1 MSKEKIIFIAKKT
14 IFFVKYCMRVI
25 LFILFL
31 LPNCL
36 TAKKSAFNLS
46 GSPGFALFGIF
57 LFLSE
62 TFEISGTVQGL
73 DSGNLTIQINNS
85 DDLTL
90 VTGTR
95 NYKFSKKFS
104 RNSSYTINTK
114 SHPPGYV
121 CTLGNGFSGTI
132 SRNITVDITCA
143 TLTTSNYFSTSSNW
157 MDYVKRDGLNATDA
171 TGVQCTGSETGHYNS
186 CIHAGEMKSI
196 VVPNLTSCDGISAS
210 DSLSAFNWKCVAGTS
225 SLKIISTG
233 LREDKHL
240 TDLIDF
246 TNVAWKDNQIT
257 VTKNSTIFMTTQS
270 SKWWTNPI
278 SVRNGGM
285 ALGVAVSGS
294 IYVIQGGSTSISYS
308 IDKSKVGLVIQPNT
322 TLINNT
328 INPSITISSSLSFLW
343 IEGRYNNN
351 NGMNV
356 NAIDVS
362 SGSKFLVLRNLFIR
376 GASSGGFGTT
386 GIQMNSSV
394 NQSALLH
401 SVRIAQVYTCAN
413 LNSNGVMIR
422 YMNAS
427 YCNNL
432 QLAQNDFITDTIVT
446 SGTAANGI
454 DIATSAYS
462 SNLLFNTTVTNTNN
476 SNISIN
482 TMTNI
487 TFMNTLTSNTGMGTY
502 SGIIIGAF
510 VISPKFINTAMAH
523 QSGPNSYVEN
533 LLTSNNSKFNGILK
547 IGLGCSINGTNSG
560 LSAFCV
566 RQNGSETTPATVTGI
581 SLANSFVGKVTT
593 DDTSNPIDTNGFSS
607 SAPANVFDLQNQFRA
622 WGLDG
627 IAFPNITNAGQCS
640 TNCRIWDWS
649 LKSSDNVVRNVNA
662 CPSGTIVDTHT
673 WSGSAANQTYC
684 DNNYLGSKLSGSTC
698 VTTFLRN
705 AVEIFADGVG
715 NDNGICESNE
725 DCMYTPNIGAYQG
738 HSKDATSLFKL
749 IPASQ
754 TSSTTNVCQDIGT
767 GGTITNVKLYKF
779 ETNGY

>member
-14 IFFVKYCMRVI
+14 IFFVKYSMRVT

-95 NYKFSKKFS
+95 NYEFSKKFS
-104 RNSSYTINTK
+104 RNSTYTINTK

-294 IYVIQGGSTSISYS
+294 IYVITNGSGPGTYN
-308 IDKSKVGLVIQPNT
+308 IDKSKVGVLTAPTVTFQSTNIADVVI
-322 TLINNT
+322 
-328 INPSITISSSLSFLW
+328 ISSNINFTWL
-343 IEGRYNNN
+343 EGRYYSNSMLQNDIS
-351 NGMNV
+351 V
-356 NAIDVS
+356 NS
-362 SGSKFLVLRNLFIR
+362 NSKFLVFRNLFLR
-376 GASSGGFGTT
+376 GNTSFTV
-386 GIQMNSSV
+386 GIAMNSSS
-394 NQSALLH
+394 NQAILLH
-401 SVRIAQVYTCAN
+401 TLRIAQVENCAN

-427 YCNNL
+427 YCNSVQFN
-432 QLAQNDFITDTIVT
+432 QSDFITHGIVI
-446 SGTAANGI
+446 SGTATLGFNFTMSPYFSSLFMNS
-454 DIATSAYS
+454 TS
-462 SNLLFNTTVTNTNN
+462 TNTG
-476 SNISIN
+476 SHNISLDGR
-482 TMTNI
+482 TNM
-487 TFMNTLTSNTGMGTY
+487 TFMNTLAANTGTGTIY
-502 SGIIIGAF
+502 GINIGGT
-510 VISPKFINTAMAH
+510 VVSPKFINTAMAH
-523 QSGPNSYVEN
+523 QGSLNSYAEN
-533 LLTSNNSKFNGILK
+533 ISSSTNSKFNGILK
-547 IGLGCSINGTNSG
+547 IGSLCSINGTNSG
-560 LSAFCV
+560 LNNSCV

-593 DDTSNPIDTNGFSS
+593 DDTSNPIDTNGLTSTI
-607 SAPANVFDLQNQFRA
+607 PVPNVFDFQNQFRS
-622 WGLDG
+622 WG
-627 IAFPNITNAGQCS
+627 IATGTFPNPTHAGLCNATCS
-640 TNCRIWDWS
+640 IWDWS

-738 HSKDATSLFKL
+738 HSNDATSLFKL

-754 TSSTTNVCQDIGT
+754 SSSTTNVCQDIGT
-767 GGTITNVKLYKF
+767 GGTIQNVKLYKF